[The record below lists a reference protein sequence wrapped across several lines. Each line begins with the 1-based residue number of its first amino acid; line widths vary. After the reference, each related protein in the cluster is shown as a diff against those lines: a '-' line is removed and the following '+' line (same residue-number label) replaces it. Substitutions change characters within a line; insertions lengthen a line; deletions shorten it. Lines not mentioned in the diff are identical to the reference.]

1 MGSTRTSRVGAGR
14 GSRVTVVGRH
24 PVHAG
29 KRHGA
34 VAFDPKVNGRPVENR
49 LELATWGGCLSCP
62 FSGRTNNR
70 LVIAWFCDPGQ
81 RPIK

>member
-1 MGSTRTSRVGAGR
+1 MGSTRTSRVGAPP

-34 VAFDPKVNGRPVENR
+34 VAFDPEVNGKSAEGRLVLAPPPWWAVAR
-49 LELATWGGCLSCP
+49 LERACP
-62 FSGRTNNR
+62 TLR
-70 LVIAWFCDPGQ
+70 FCDSP
-81 RPIK
+81 

>member
-49 LELATWGGCLSCP
+49 LELAPNGY
-62 FSGRTNNR
+62 SGV
-70 LVIAWFCDPGQ
+70 L
-81 RPIK
+81 

>member
-14 GSRVTVVGRH
+14 SSRVTVVGRH

-34 VAFDPKVNGRPVENR
+34 VALDPQVNDRPVENR
-49 LELATWGGCLSCP
+49 LVLARALASALG
-62 FSGRTNNR
+62 
-70 LVIAWFCDPGQ
+70 
-81 RPIK
+81 